1 MDKMQKSSVEH
12 KLRERVKELT
22 CLYDVTSAVLQ
33 HDGTIDV
40 TLDRICNIVKA
51 AYQYPNDAVIELWL
65 ESHYILTAAIPASSV
80 SQVSAIN
87 VFEEDLGF
95 IKVHYNMEIYSSAHF
110 LDEEQLLL
118 DKVAHEIG
126 NFFDKLIIT
135 GREKLFQSNIAQ
147 ADRRAVLHEITAGIA
162 HELNTPLA
170 NILGFAELIKE
181 NDLSV
186 QINEDVSKIIK
197 SAIYSREIVK
207 KLLLFSGE
215 MPSNPEVI
223 NVKESIL
230 QCLSILSPNF
240 RKKSLD
246 FLFLCDDQSY
256 IMFFDNIQ
264 LTQIIF
270 NLALNAIYAS
280 PDGGIIKVRLYKEKR
295 VMVIEME
302 DEGEGVPE
310 KLMSKVFEPFFT
322 TKPVGV
328 GTGLGLSVVQGI
340 VKTNGGTIQILAN
353 KPLGAVFKI
362 RLPIIKKYGIEERK
376 SFDS

>member
-1 MDKMQKSSVEH
+1 
-12 KLRERVKELT
+12 
-22 CLYDVTSAVLQ
+22 
-33 HDGTIDV
+33 
-40 TLDRICNIVKA
+40 
-51 AYQYPNDAVIELWL
+51 
-65 ESHYILTAAIPASSV
+65 
-80 SQVSAIN
+80 
-87 VFEEDLGF
+87 
-95 IKVHYNMEIYSSAHF
+95 
-110 LDEEQLLL
+110 
-118 DKVAHEIG
+118 
-126 NFFDKLIIT
+126 
-135 GREKLFQSNIAQ
+135 
-147 ADRRAVLHEITAGIA
+147 
-162 HELNTPLA
+162 
-170 NILGFAELIKE
+170 
-181 NDLSV
+181 
-186 QINEDVSKIIK
+186 
-197 SAIYSREIVK
+197 VK

-223 NVKESIL
+223 DVKESIL

-246 FLFLCDDQSY
+246 FLFICDDQSY

-340 VKTNGGTIQILAN
+340 VKTNGGSIQILAN
-353 KPLGAVFKI
+353 KPLGAIFKI
-362 RLPIIKKYGIEERK
+362 QLPIIKKHGIEKRK